1 MSSIPASLSH
11 PFWTM
16 ATMDT
21 YTTRSSH
28 NDVRTARSPR
38 PAPRP
43 LPDHPL
49 AARSSVPARRTRP
62 PRDPQRVRVYRR
74 RRAVALIFAALVVG
88 AVVMLAFVGG
98 RASADGSSPGEI
110 RPTAVYV
117 VRSGDTLWD
126 IATALAPDRDP
137 RIVVAALERSA
148 GGSSVYPGQRIVLPA
163 SLQR

>member
-1 MSSIPASLSH
+1 
-11 PFWTM
+11 
-16 ATMDT
+16 MDT

-28 NDVRTARSPR
+28 NDVRTPRSPR

-43 LPDHPL
+43 LPDYPL
-49 AARSSVPARRTRP
+49 AAAPQRARRQPRP
-62 PRDPQRVRVYRR
+62 LRDPQRVRIYRR
-74 RRAVALIFAALVVG
+74 RRAVALVFAALLVG
-88 AVVMLAFVGG
+88 AIVMLAFVGG

-126 IATALAPDRDP
+126 IATTLAPDRDP
-137 RIVVAALERSA
+137 RTVVAALERSA

>member
-11 PFWTM
+11 PFGTM
-16 ATMDT
+16 ATMAT
-21 YTTRSSH
+21 YTPRTSQSDARS
-28 NDVRTARSPR
+28 ARSPR

-43 LPDHPL
+43 LTDAPL
-49 AARSSVPARRTRP
+49 ASRSVRRSPVT
-62 PRDPQRVRVYRR
+62 RDPQRVRLYRR
-74 RRAVALIFAALVVG
+74 RRAVALVFGALLVG
-88 AVVMLAFVGG
+88 AIVLLAFVGG

-137 RIVVAALERSA
+137 RAVVAALERAA
-148 GGSSVYPGQRIVLPA
+148 GGASVYPGQRIVLPA